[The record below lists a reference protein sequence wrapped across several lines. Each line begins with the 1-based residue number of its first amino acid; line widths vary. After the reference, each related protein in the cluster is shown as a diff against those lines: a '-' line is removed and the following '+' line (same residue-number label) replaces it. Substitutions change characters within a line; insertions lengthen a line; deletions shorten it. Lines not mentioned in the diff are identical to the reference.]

1 MPSTPP
7 PPPPPPT
14 LLPPS
19 TTYFEVIGIPKS
31 RLAGSAS
38 VGMFSA
44 VLHAVTSQVAQLTER
59 GPALVTLERPLS
71 CVGAAVH
78 SQVGRGG
85 EGCPAHFALKRLFS
99 CETANSASQHHYIGH
114 KPNCALKLAFLL
126 WNGTSQHHYKV
137 NKQRFLFYRFLIY
150 FFRDNNPKLHTES
163 ETASL
168 LGTSQH
174 HYKGHEQR
182 FLLYRFLRKKI
193 QDNNPK
199 LHTETASLL

>member
-1 MPSTPP
+1 MRIGSGMFTGLLDFNNLACRQHPHPP
-7 PPPPPPT
+7 RPPT

-44 VLHAVTSQVAQLTER
+44 VLHAVTSQVAQLTEC

-78 SQVGRGG
+78 GQVGRGG

-99 CETANSASQHHYIGH
+99 CETAQ
-114 KPNCALKLAFLL
+114 
-126 WNGTSQHHYKV
+126 V
-137 NKQRFLFYRFLIY
+137 NTI
-150 FFRDNNPKLHTES
+150 
-163 ETASL
+163 
-168 LGTSQH
+168 
-174 HYKGHEQR
+174 
-182 FLLYRFLRKKI
+182 I
-193 QDNNPK
+193 
-199 LHTETASLL
+199 